1 MAGHWTLDCDY
12 YGLLLPSSASC
23 NLELEGLV
31 GVGVAGSSWAAR
43 CCAIAI
49 TGGMATSP
57 LATSPLATS
66 PLATDFDA
74 DHGLGLSTEWAARPI
89 RAGRAGPVI
98 EGPTGRGRRLCARPC
113 CANAPS
119 THKVLLCIS
128 ISNSKGL
135 PDGQPSIAPL
145 TDRDW
150 ESAGRLRGLGI
161 RRCGCCGR
169 CPPPP
174 PPRARGPRGGCHI
187 RATGAFWEV
196 PVSCMRCCWE
206 HGRRLI
212 YRSPSLSPRGCAA
225 GGHRCYK

>member
-169 CPPPP
+169 CPPP
-174 PPRARGPRGGCHI
+174 RVRGGAVTSGPPGPFG
-187 RATGAFWEV
+187 RYLY
-196 PVSCMRCCWE
+196 PVCDVAGSTVVR
-206 HGRRLI
+206 RRLI